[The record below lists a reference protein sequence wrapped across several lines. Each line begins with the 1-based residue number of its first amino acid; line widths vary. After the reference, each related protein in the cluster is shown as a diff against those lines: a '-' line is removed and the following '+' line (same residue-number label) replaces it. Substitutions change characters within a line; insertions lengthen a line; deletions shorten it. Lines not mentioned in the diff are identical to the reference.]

1 YSAHSAF
8 AYIGAEKLSQ
18 IAQRFG
24 RRVVHRPFH
33 LSPVME
39 AAGGKSFHDR
49 SAAHVAYFFGREIE
63 RWAAFRSLPIIDYRP
78 TYHDEDMTLASCVLI
93 AAARR
98 NLEHFAAKW
107 TPVRGNK
114 MRQNKQLER
123 RSDSIRSECA
133 LDVDTLS
140 FNILQAHWRDD
151 ADIADDATVSALVRD
166 CGLEETDLMKQAASS
181 EARETYRRNTE
192 EAIARSVFGS
202 PTYFLDGDMFYGQ
215 DRLEMMEHVL
225 GGHVPAQ

>member
-1 YSAHSAF
+1 MNTDTIEYFYSAHSAF

-18 IAQRFG
+18 IAQRYG

-49 SAAHVAYFFGREIE
+49 CAAHVAYFFGREIE

-98 NLEHFAAKW
+98 NL
-107 TPVRGNK
+107 
-114 MRQNKQLER
+114 
-123 RSDSIRSECA
+123 DI
-133 LDVDTLS
+133 DTLS

-151 ADIADDATVSALVRD
+151 ADIADHTTVSTLVRAF
-166 CGLEETDLMKQAASS
+166 GLEETDLMKQAASS
-181 EARETYRRNTE
+181 DVREIYQRNTE

-225 GGHVPAQ
+225 AGG